1 MDSGPW
7 SFAVHKL
14 WCIGASAG
22 SGRLRVF
29 PGQAMNAIRRL
40 EPVRT
45 AHDGDIPMR
54 ATVLLVNEE
63 PELLD
68 ALSRFLDGLGF
79 QVASASSGHE
89 AFKRVQKEEFDVVVI
104 DLLMKETDPVGLL
117 RQIKNLLPLTEVILM
132 VNKETIAS
140 AANGMRLGAFDFVLT
155 SEVWTELPYKILMGK
170 TRKTLQ
176 EDKIRLTEESLAEEA
191 ALRDAW

>member
-1 MDSGPW
+1 M
-7 SFAVHKL
+7 L
-14 WCIGASAG
+14 LCIGASAG

-40 EPVRT
+40 EPVMT
-45 AHDGDIPMR
+45 AHDGDNPMR

-68 ALSRFLDGLGF
+68 TLSRFLDGLGF
-79 QVASASSGHE
+79 QVATAGSGHE
-89 AFKRVQKEEFDVVVI
+89 AFKRVQKEEFDVVI
-104 DLLMKETDPVGLL
+104 LDLLMRVSDPVGLL

-132 VNKETIAS
+132 VNKETIAA
-140 AANGMRLGAFDFVLT
+140 AANGMRLGAFDYVLT

-176 EDKIRLTEESLAEEA
+176 EDKIRLTEESLAEDA
-191 ALRDAW
+191 ALHDAW